1 MNKLITISSVLLTA
15 TAVKAQSPNVIFIL
29 ADDLGY
35 GDISAFNPESKIHTP
50 NIDNLTH
57 SGISFTDA
65 HSSSA
70 LSTPSRYSIIT
81 GRYPWRTTMKS
92 GVLNGFSPAMITPDR
107 RTIAQMFSE
116 NGYNTACIGKWHLGL
131 GISSKCQKQTG
142 CGFLTPYQE
151 WSYGQRIRLFLRHT
165 CFTRNSSTRLCRKR

>member
-81 GRYPWRTTMKS
+81 GRYPWRTTMKQHCLYRKMAS
-92 GVLNGFSPAMITPDR
+92 
-107 RTIAQMFSE
+107 
-116 NGYNTACIGKWHLGL
+116 WLGL

>member
-65 HSSSA
+65 IHLPRSLLLHA
-70 LSTPSRYSIIT
+70 IPLSLEGI
-81 GRYPWRTTMKS
+81 
-92 GVLNGFSPAMITPDR
+92 
-107 RTIAQMFSE
+107 
-116 NGYNTACIGKWHLGL
+116 LGEQL
-131 GISSKCQKQTG
+131 
-142 CGFLTPYQE
+142 
-151 WSYGQRIRLFLRHT
+151 
-165 CFTRNSSTRLCRKR
+165 